1 MSMFVSVSMPQP
13 FSMFTSISM
22 TVSIKNESIICQNV
36 RSLRAEADLFT
47 SMYPIPSTVP
57 DKYLLTD

>member
-22 TVSIKNESIICQNV
+22 RVSMKNESIICQNV
-36 RSLRAEADLFT
+36 RSLRAETDLFT
-47 SMYPIPSTVP
+47 SVYLIPSTVP

>member
-47 SMYPIPSTVP
+47 SMNPIPSTVP